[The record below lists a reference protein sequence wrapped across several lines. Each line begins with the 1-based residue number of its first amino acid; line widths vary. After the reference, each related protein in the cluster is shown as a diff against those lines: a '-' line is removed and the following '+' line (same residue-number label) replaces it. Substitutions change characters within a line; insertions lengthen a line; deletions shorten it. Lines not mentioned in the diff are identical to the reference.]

1 MRMAKWTESQLDAI
15 KASGGTVLV
24 SAAAGSGKTSVLVE
38 RIITKLT
45 DEVDPLSADRLLV
58 VTFTKAAAAE
68 MRGRIEAAILR
79 EIDRRPDDIHLKK
92 QQILLAK
99 ADICTVDSYCSRI
112 SREFFYQL
120 GIRSDFRIM
129 DDKQKEDL
137 QEQAMEEALTKL
149 FEDPQPALA
158 GVFSS
163 ERNDRGLIDAAMTL
177 YEFTRSHLFPDK
189 WLTDTAESYN
199 IPEYA
204 KAFDTKWGQALYE
217 YAHEN
222 LKAAAA
228 LLDDSMELTREDT
241 TLFDKLAPVFS
252 DDLAMVLR
260 LKECLEN
267 KNWDAFSELLSA
279 VSFGRFPSVKG
290 YKDDPVKNR
299 VQSIRGSVK
308 DTLSEL
314 ALMFERDEKSTR
326 EDIRRMYPITKSLVE
341 LVRDF
346 TAAYDRLK
354 LEKNVA
360 DYSDIEHWAVEL
372 FIEEKDG
379 KITYTDIAKRVS
391 ERYDEIMIDEYQ
403 DTNEVQDY
411 IFKAISHDD
420 SNRFMVGDVK
430 QSIYSFR
437 QAMPDIF
444 IGYKNSFSKFSREEA
459 SYPAAI
465 TLDRN
470 FRSRPEVID
479 SVNYVFGM
487 LMSSDVGGID
497 YEGDECLVT
506 GFEYKDKPGC
516 ETVVDFIAKD
526 ADVPTE
532 QTEAAH
538 IADTIKELMN
548 SGYTVTD
555 KDGTERPLAYSD
567 IAILMRSSNK
577 YAFNYADE
585 LAKRGVPAWAAVT
598 GGFFSAPEI
607 QSVMA
612 FLQVIDNPNQDIPLL
627 SVLMGPFYG
636 FTADD
641 IAAVRLNDRQ
651 NSIYVSIINSHD
663 ERFDRV
669 LAELEEYRMLA
680 ATMPSDSFI
689 SYLYRKTGYLEIA
702 RAMSGGESRV
712 ANLRRLRQYAGD
724 YERAG
729 YVGVS
734 GFVRFMEKLRLSKSD
749 LEAANVISENADVV
763 RIMSIHK
770 SKGLEFPVCIIA
782 GCGRRFVGER
792 GDVALNSKLG
802 FGVKLR
808 DDRTGVKYP
817 NIVRDAVILENE
829 KNSAAEE
836 LRIFYVAMTRA
847 REKLVFV
854 STVQN
859 PDRAMTKLCSMIGDE
874 DKLSPFAVRNV
885 SSIAQWLMLCALRH
899 PSADSVRHRIGA
911 DPSLVSFKSF
921 TPWNVRIIESLPET
935 AVEEEKVMI
944 EPQVN
949 EKLMAELKKKLEFVY
964 PYEALGKIPAKV
976 TASALAGE
984 EEGVI
989 LPRPSFMSS
998 KGLTPAERG
1007 TALHAYM
1014 QFCDFEKAAVAPI
1027 EELSR
1032 LIKGGFITEEQGL
1045 AVDLKQVSRFLS
1057 SELGTRIRN
1066 SSTVLKEQRFTVNIP
1081 AYMLPEAPMEGL
1093 GDTQVV
1099 LQGAIDCWFEEDG
1112 KLYIVDFKTDA
1123 VKDMEELKD
1132 RYALQLLLYKK
1143 ALEELID
1150 KPVGGCY
1157 IYSLRSGEYIAVDR
1171 G

>member
-1 MRMAKWTESQLDAI
+1 MAKWTQSQLDAI
-15 KASGGTVLV
+15 NAAGGTVLV

-38 RIITKLT
+38 RIISKLT
-45 DEVDPLSADRLLV
+45 DETKPLSADRLLV

-68 MRGRIEAAILR
+68 MRGRIEEAVLKAIK
-79 EIDRRPDDIHLKK
+79 ERPDDLRLRK
-92 QQILLAK
+92 QQLLLAK

-137 QEQAMEEALTKL
+137 QQQAMEEALAIL

-163 ERNDRGLIDAAMTL
+163 ERSDKGLSDAAMTL
-177 YEFTRSHLFPDK
+177 YNFTRSHLFPDK
-189 WLTDTAESYN
+189 WLRETAEGYN
-199 IPEYA
+199 ISEDT
-204 KAFDTKWGQALYE
+204 KVFDTKWGEAVYD
-217 YAHEN
+217 YAMEN
-222 LKAAAA
+222 LKASAQ
-228 LLDDSMELTREDT
+228 LLRDSIDLVREDP
-241 TLFDKLAPVFS
+241 TLFDKLAPAFTE
-252 DDLAMVLR
+252 DLAMVMR
-260 LKECLEN
+260 LIESLDS
-267 KNWDAFSELLSA
+267 KNWNTFSDKISA
-279 VSFGRFPSVKG
+279 VAFGRFPTVKG
-290 YKDDPVKNR
+290 YKDDPLKNR
-299 VQSIRGSVK
+299 VQSIRDSIK
-308 DTLSEL
+308 KTLAEL
-314 ALMFERDEKSTR
+314 SLMFDKDEDSVR
-326 EDIRRMYPITKSLVE
+326 EDILRMYPLTQSLVE
-341 LVRDF
+341 LVQNF

-354 LEKNVA
+354 IEKNVA

-372 FIEEKDG
+372 FIREEDG
-379 KITYTDIAKRVS
+379 SIVYTDIARQVS

-444 IGYKNSFSKFSREEA
+444 INYKNSFNKYDRDEKSFPA
-459 SYPAAI
+459 SI
-465 TLDRN
+465 SLDRN

-487 LMSSDVGGID
+487 LMSPEMGGINYEDGESLVAGFD
-497 YEGDECLVT
+497 YKGKT
-506 GFEYKDKPGC
+506 GC
-516 ETVVDFIAKD
+516 ETVVDFISKD
-526 ADVPTE
+526 TDTATE
-532 QTEAAH
+532 EAEAAH
-538 IADTIKELMN
+538 IADVIHELMD
-548 SGYTVTD
+548 SGYTVTG
-555 KDGTERPLAYSD
+555 KDGEERPLAYSD

-598 GGFFSAPEI
+598 GGFFSAPEV

-641 IAAVRLNDRQ
+641 LASVRLKDRQ

-663 ERFDRV
+663 ERFDKALR
-669 LAELEEYRMLA
+669 ELEEYRLLA
-680 ATMPSDSFI
+680 ATMPSDTFI
-689 SYLYRKTGYLEIA
+689 SYLYRRTGCLDMA
-702 RAMSGGESRV
+702 RAMAGGESRV

-724 YERAG
+724 YEQAG

-770 SKGLEFPVCIIA
+770 SRGLEFPVCIIA

-817 NIVRDAVILENE
+817 NIVRDSVILENE
-829 KNSAAEE
+829 KNSASEE

-847 REKLVFV
+847 REKLIFV

-859 PDRAMTKLCSMIGDE
+859 PDKAMTKLCSMIGE
-874 DKLSPFAVRNV
+874 GDKLPAFAVRSV
-885 SSIAQWLMLCALRH
+885 SSIAQWLMYCALRH
-899 PSADSVRHRIGA
+899 PSADNIRDRIGV
-911 DPSLVSFKSF
+911 DSTVISRNSF
-921 TPWNVRIIESLPET
+921 TPWNVRIIESLPED
-935 AVEEEKVMI
+935 ARDREEEI
-944 EPQVN
+944 TEPEVDETLLASLK
-949 EKLMAELKKKLEFVY
+949 EKLAFRY
-964 PYEALGKIPAKV
+964 PYEGINRIPAKV

-984 EEGVI
+984 EESLI
-989 LPRPSFMSS
+989 LPRPSFMSGM
-998 KGLTPAERG
+998 GLTPAERG

-1014 QFCDFEKAAVAPI
+1014 QFCDFEKAAADP
-1027 EELSR
+1027 EAELHRLVDNGYITPDQGKAVSLRGVRSFLDSR
-1032 LIKGGFITEEQGL
+1032 LGQ
-1045 AVDLKQVSRFLS
+1045 
-1057 SELGTRIRN
+1057 RIRC
-1066 SSTVLKEQRFTVNIP
+1066 SGTVFKEQRFTVNIP
-1081 AYMLPEAPMEGL
+1081 AYMLPDAPSEEL
-1093 GDTQVV
+1093 GDTQVI

-1112 KLYIVDFKTDA
+1112 KLYIIDFKTDA
-1123 VKDMEELKD
+1123 VKEMKELAD
-1132 RYALQLLLYKK
+1132 RYTLQLLLYRK

-1157 IYSLRSGEYIAVDR
+1157 IYSLRLGDYIAVDQ
-1171 G
+1171 

>member
-24 SAAAGSGKTSVLVE
+24 SAAAGSGKTSVLVQ
-38 RIITKLT
+38 RIIEKLT
-45 DEVDPLSADRLLV
+45 DETSPVSADRLLV

-68 MRGRIEAAILR
+68 MRGRIEEAILK
-79 EIDRRPDDIHLKK
+79 EIARRPDDLYLKK
-92 QQILLAK
+92 QQLLLAK

-137 QEQAMEEALTKL
+137 QSQAMEEALDIL

-199 IPEYA
+199 IPDDAEV
-204 KAFDTKWGQALYE
+204 FSTKWGETLYE
-217 YAHEN
+217 YAAEN
-222 LKAAAA
+222 LNSAAE
-228 LLDDSMELTREDT
+228 LLRDSLEITREDA
-241 TLFDKLAPVFS
+241 TLFDKLSPVFS

-260 LKECLEN
+260 LRECLQ
-267 KNWDAFSELLSA
+267 KGVWDDFSQMLGAVAFS
-279 VSFGRFPSVKG
+279 RFPSVKG
-290 YKDDPVKNR
+290 YKDDPIKNR
-299 VQSIRGSVK
+299 VQSIRGSIK
-308 DTLSEL
+308 DTLSDL
-314 ALMFERDEKSTR
+314 AVMFERDEKSVR
-326 EDIRRMYPITKSLVE
+326 EDIRRMYPITASLVR
-341 LVRDF
+341 LVRNF
-346 TAAYDRLK
+346 TSAYDRLK

-360 DYSDIEHWAVEL
+360 DYSDIEHWTVEL
-372 FIEEKDG
+372 FIKEEDG
-379 KITYTDIAKRVS
+379 RLSYTDIARRVS

-403 DTNEVQDY
+403 DTNEVQDH

-444 IGYKNSFSKFSREEA
+444 INYKNSFRRYNRDLSKF
-459 SYPAAI
+459 PAAI

-487 LMSSDVGGID
+487 LMSAEMGGID

-516 ETVVDFIAKD
+516 ETIVDFISKD
-526 ADVPTE
+526 NDVSTE

-538 IADTIKELMN
+538 IASIIKELMDR
-548 SGYTVTD
+548 GYTVTD
-555 KDGTERPLAYSD
+555 KDGSERPLTYSD

-585 LAKRGVPAWAAVT
+585 LSRRGVPAWAAVT

-641 IAAVRLNDRQ
+641 LAAVRLKDRQ

-663 ERFDRV
+663 ERFDHV
-669 LAELEEYRMLA
+669 LEELEEYRMLA
-680 ATMPSDSFI
+680 ATMPADTFI
-689 SYLYRKTGYLEIA
+689 SYLFRKTGCLDIA
-702 RAMSGGESRV
+702 RAMKDGESRV

-724 YERAG
+724 YEQAG

-792 GDVALNSKLG
+792 SDVALNSKLG

-808 DDRTGVKYP
+808 DDKTGVKYS

-847 REKLVFV
+847 REKLIFV
-854 STVQN
+854 STVSS
-859 PDRAMTKLCSMIGDE
+859 PDKAMTKLSSAIADE
-874 DKLSPFAVRNV
+874 PKLPPFTVRNV
-885 SSIAQWLMLCALRH
+885 NSIAQWLMLCALRH
-899 PSADSVRHRIGA
+899 PSADNIRHHIGA
-911 DPSLVSFKSF
+911 DSSLVSFDSF
-921 TPWNVRIIESLPET
+921 TPWNVRIIENQTDET
-935 AVEEEKVMI
+935 EEEVQDI
-944 EPQVN
+944 SEPSPDLGV
-949 EKLMAELKKKLEFVY
+949 MAEIKRKFDFVY
-964 PYEALGKIPAKV
+964 PYEALSSIPSKV

-984 EEGVI
+984 EESLI

-998 KGLTPAERG
+998 MGLTPAERG

-1014 QFCDFEKAAVAPI
+1014 QFCDFEKAAEDPAA
-1027 EELSR
+1027 ELER
-1032 LIKGGFITEEQGL
+1032 LVELGFVTGEQGR
-1045 AVDLKQVSRFLS
+1045 AVDLNNVRRFLS
-1057 SELGTRIRN
+1057 SQLGLRIRA
-1066 SSTVLKEQRFTVNIP
+1066 SETVFKEQRFTVNIP
-1081 AYMLPEAPMEGL
+1081 AYMLPEGPMDEL
-1093 GDTQVV
+1093 GNTPVV
-1099 LQGAIDCWFEEDG
+1099 LQGAIDCWFEEKD

-1123 VKDMEELKD
+1123 VKDMEELKT
-1132 RYALQLLLYKK
+1132 RYTLQLLLYKK
-1143 ALEELID
+1143 ALEELVD

-1157 IYSLRSGEYIAVDR
+1157 IYSLRTGEYIAVET
-1171 G
+1171 